1 MDPDASE
8 DLELQT
14 RAEFESMREDAHR
27 DLTSVKHAQM
37 REPIERFLND
47 FERVAALSGPAFIA
61 AASASMRRLRIEL
74 EAVQAAAQEPYD
86 RQIREG
92 FEAICRQ
99 MAELLEAQNDLDSS
113 IATSDDTPFRRQRDL
128 REKAITL
135 LADADRIRSLSG
147 DDFAR
152 EVAAAIEPLD
162 SRELQAAKLE
172 IYANATVDPLR
183 RWRQKL
189 IDRLSK

>member
-1 MDPDASE
+1 
-8 DLELQT
+8 
-14 RAEFESMREDAHR
+14 MREDAHH

-61 AASASMRRLRIEL
+61 AASASMRRVRSEL
-74 EAVQAAAQEPYD
+74 EAAHAAAQEPYD

-92 FEAICRQ
+92 FEAICRHL
-99 MAELLEAQNDLDSS
+99 AELLDAQNDLDRS
-113 IATSDDTPFRRQRDL
+113 IATSDETHYRRQRDL

-152 EVAAAIEPLD
+152 EATAAIEAFD
-162 SRELQAAKLE
+162 SRELQAAKLQ

-189 IDRLSK
+189 IGRLSK